1 MIVGLQLKH
10 QPLNHLVELD
20 SKPRKPFVHLSHGQ
34 LTTGINSVAFH
45 YMSKQLTGDQSGAIN
60 FDQSEL
66 EKRVKMVIDME
77 DADIIVVFEALKQ
90 QF

>member
-1 MIVGLQLKH
+1 MLPVYRTRAM
-10 QPLNHLVELD
+10 
-20 SKPRKPFVHLSHGQ
+20 RKAAFNRFGR
-34 LTTGINSVAFH
+34 LTAGINSVAFH

-77 DADIIVVFEALKQ
+77 DADIIVAFEALKL